1 MEAREAW
8 RERER
13 VGVRRKRKR
22 ERALE
27 RERKRGR
34 ERGLEWEKETRK
46 RKRFSICNSPP
57 NCHRAEA
64 GYTSARIQEPPPG
77 LPLGCRGPRICA
89 ILCCFPV
96 GALGD
101 WK

>member
-1 MEAREAW
+1 MGEAREAW

-34 ERGLEWEKETRK
+34 ERGLESGRK
-46 RKRFSICNSPP
+46 RQERERDFPFAIHPQIVIGLRQGTPVPES
-57 NCHRAEA
+57 
-64 GYTSARIQEPPPG
+64 RILLQ
-77 LPLGCRGPRICA
+77 
-89 ILCCFPV
+89 V
-96 GALGD
+96 SH
-101 WK
+101 